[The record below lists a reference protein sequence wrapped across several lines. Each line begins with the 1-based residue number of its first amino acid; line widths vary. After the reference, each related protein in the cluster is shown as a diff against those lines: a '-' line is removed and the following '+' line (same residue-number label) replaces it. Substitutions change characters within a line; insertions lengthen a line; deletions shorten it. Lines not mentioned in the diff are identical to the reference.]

1 MFIMSSE
8 SPSVTF
14 TGRVKWFNNK
24 TGYGFLTVIQ
34 HPSVEP
40 GSEESKVG
48 LDVFVHHSAL
58 KVEKEQYR
66 YLVQGEYVQ
75 FQLSDEV
82 NDKYKYQA
90 LNISGIA
97 GGQLL
102 CETRYDQKN
111 ERLNKQTIETTGKR
125 TKKTDTSH
133 SEQA

>member
-1 MFIMSSE
+1 MSSE
-8 SPSVTF
+8 SPSVIF

-34 HPSVEP
+34 DSSVEP

-111 ERLNKQTIETTGKR
+111 DRLNKQTLESSGKR
-125 TKKTDTSH
+125 SKKSASAA
-133 SEQA
+133 SEEV